1 MKSIRIYA
9 RAKIN
14 LTLDVLRKRDDGYH
28 DVRMIMQTLKLADIV
43 DINITD
49 DSQITLKTNLSY
61 LPTNEKNIAYKAI
74 LLFFKETGIENPG
87 VLVDIHKKIPV
98 SAGLAGGSTNAAAVL
113 IGLNKLFE
121 TNLSVSKLMYLGGT
135 LGADVPFCIYGGTM
149 LSEGIGQ
156 LLTPLTPIKKCKV
169 VLCKPNFSVSTAS
182 VYSKIDAENIEK
194 RPDTNAMLKCI
205 KQRDFNG
212 MCNNM
217 YNVLEDITAKLH
229 PEINKIKDIMKT
241 FEPSGVMMSGS
252 GPTVFA
258 LFQDEEQAL
267 QCVKTLRKKYRDTH
281 ITQVSTDPCEI

>member
-43 DINITD
+43 DISICD
-49 DSQITLKTNLSY
+49 DKQITLKTNLSY
-61 LPTNEKNIAYKAI
+61 LPTNEKNIAYKAVV
-74 LLFFKETGIENPG
+74 LFFEETGIENPG
-87 VLVDIHKKIPV
+87 VLVDIFKKIPV

-113 IGLNKLFE
+113 LGLNKLFD
-121 TNLSVSKLMYLGGT
+121 TGLSLSKLMFLGGK
-135 LGADVPFCIYGGTM
+135 LGADVPFCVHGGTM

-156 LLTPLTPIKKCKV
+156 LLTPLSSPQRCKV

-182 VYSKIDAENIEK
+182 VYSKIDADNIQK
-194 RPDTNAMLKCI
+194 RPDTRDMLNCI
-205 KQRDFNG
+205 KQRDFYG

-217 YNVLEDITAKLH
+217 YNVLQDVTTKMH
-229 PEINKIKDIMKT
+229 PEILNIENIIKNFNPD
-241 FEPSGVMMSGS
+241 GVMMSGS

-258 LFQDEEQAL
+258 LFENEDDAVA
-267 QCVKTLRKKYRDTH
+267 CTKTLRKNYRDTH
-281 ITQVSTDPCEI
+281 ITEISSYTNKV